1 MLLELATYDTRRKVN
16 SQHGSMK
23 MGAYLFQV
31 HCQAASISDNR
42 DLAND
47 TLKGLVA
54 RVSRMVST
62 KIRTHDGIPSGLSP
76 KQHRD
81 SGCSRRILLMS
92 W

>member
-47 TLKGLVA
+47 TLKGLVFA
-54 RVSRMVST
+54 GV
-62 KIRTHDGIPSGLSP
+62 KDGFHQDPN
-76 KQHRD
+76 
-81 SGCSRRILLMS
+81 SRRHTVRVVTKKTP
-92 W
+92 